1 MKIKIPPH
9 AYPIIAEESLV
20 KISPAE
26 SANKDNFNHNDS
38 NNYIVIAKHEG
49 EKERVYQMLGIKH
62 DEKQYISVLPSP
74 THLFLTSSL
83 EFFEFSK
90 KIKSDDFIRFS
101 KRGNDTNLFILDFE
115 YGCTNQS
122 YTSYIKAVTSS
133 IIMLVSALES
143 FMNQIIP
150 KNFSYRKEDK
160 NGEKNYNHKKIENGI
175 SFKEKLE
182 LVVPLAINQKDFW
195 RTRSENLDIIN
206 ELYNHRKNMIHLKTK
221 SEDELNRYSV
231 VFSEMLSFDLL
242 KAINATINIFNSI
255 EENFVEIEEK

>member
-1 MKIKIPPH
+1 MKVKIPPH
-9 AYPIIAEESLV
+9 ADPIIAKESLD
-20 KISPAE
+20 KISQAK
-26 SANKDNFNHNDS
+26 SGNNDNFNHKNS

-49 EKERVYQMLGIKH
+49 KKERVYQMLGIKH
-62 DEKQYISVLPSP
+62 NEKQYISVLPSP
-74 THLFLTSSL
+74 THLFLTSSI
-83 EFFEFSK
+83 EFFELSE
-90 KIKSDDFIRFS
+90 KIKSEDFIKFS
-101 KRGNDTNLFILDFE
+101 KQGNDTNLFLLDFK

-150 KNFSYRKEDK
+150 NNFSYKKEEK
-160 NGEKNYNHKKIENGI
+160 NGEKNYNHNKIENGI

-182 LVVPLAINQKDFW
+182 FVVPLAINQKDFW
-195 RTRSENLDIIN
+195 STRSENLNIIN

-231 VFSEMLSFDLL
+231 IFSKMLSFDLL
-242 KAINATINIFNSI
+242 KAIDATINIFNSI
-255 EENFVEIEEK
+255 EEDFVEIEEK

>member
-9 AYPIIAEESLV
+9 ACPMIAEESLN
-20 KISPAE
+20 KISSAE
-26 SANKDNFNHNDS
+26 SANNNNFNRNNS

-62 DEKQYISVLPSP
+62 DEKQYISVLPNP

-83 EFFEFSK
+83 EFFEFSE

-101 KRGNDTNLFILDFE
+101 KQGNDTNLYLLDFS
-115 YGCTNQS
+115 YGCTNLS

-150 KNFSYRKEDK
+150 NNFAYAKKDK
-160 NGEKNYNHKKIENGI
+160 NGQKNYNHTKIENRI

-182 LVVPLAINQKDFW
+182 FVVPLAINQEDFW
-195 RTRSENLDIIN
+195 KTRRKDLDIIN
-206 ELYNHRKNMIHLKTK
+206 ELYDHRKNMIHLKTK
-221 SEDELNRYSV
+221 SKNELERYSE
-231 VFSEMLSFDLL
+231 VFSEMLGFDLL

-255 EENFVEIEEK
+255 EDNFVEIEE